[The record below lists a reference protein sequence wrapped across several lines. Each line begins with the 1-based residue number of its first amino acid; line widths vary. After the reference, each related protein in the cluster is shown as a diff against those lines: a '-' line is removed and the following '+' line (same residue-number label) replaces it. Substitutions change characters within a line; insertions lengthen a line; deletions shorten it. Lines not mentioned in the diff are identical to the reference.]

1 MLSGAIHNRVTAT
14 VMNWVG
20 YEYILYVSRIGK
32 TRALKQVM
40 ITTFSSGMRSISH
53 TAIGEE
59 MATCI
64 SNLLQRKRKYFSR
77 SKVGSPSQNAPTNDI
92 YNAKEADVFGVC
104 VMT

>member
-1 MLSGAIHNRVTAT
+1 MLSGVIHNRVTAT

-20 YEYILYVSRIGK
+20 YEYILYVSRIGR

-40 ITTFSSGMRSISH
+40 TTTFSSGMRSISQ

-64 SNLLQRKRKYFSR
+64 LNLL
-77 SKVGSPSQNAPTNDI
+77 
-92 YNAKEADVFGVC
+92 
-104 VMT
+104 